1 MDTGKPPLEKDREL
15 VSWTNSIKSHDSSS
29 KLGTTDLSSFQE
41 SATSSPIRN
50 SIANEIGPCAFARR
64 MQDALTSLKLSGV
77 GATFASTQPP
87 IARISCHP
95 IQDLARIQHLV
106 LQICELQGIT
116 RHSFLPGFFSQNF
129 RPISEVDFGHNI
141 SAQFCP
147 NLSSI
152 SAQFKR
158 LGAKMQDALFFC
170 DT

>member
-1 MDTGKPPLEKDREL
+1 MDTGKPSLEKDTEL
-15 VSWTNSIKSHDSSS
+15 VSWTNSIKSNDSSS

-41 SATSSPIRN
+41 SATSSPIRS
-50 SIANEIGPCAFARR
+50 SIANKIGPCAFAWR

-77 GATFASTQPP
+77 DATFASTQLRESVV
-87 IARISCHP
+87 IQFRILQEFNISCYRWVSCKESHVIP
-95 IQDLARIQHLV
+95 F
-106 LQICELQGIT
+106 C
-116 RHSFLPGFFSQNF
+116 PGFFSQNF